1 MKTLRTVAEVRAH
14 VDALRPACTIGLVPT
29 MGALHEGH
37 VALCRAAR
45 RRSEH
50 TIATIFVN
58 PRQFNEAADFQQYPR
73 DETRD
78 LAICEEE
85 GLDLVF
91 APPVEEVYPDGFDTV
106 FVPDVREIY
115 PADDATSVVVEGAA
129 LGYEGTFRPGH
140 FNGVATVCLKLFN
153 IVEPQFAFFGQKDA
167 QQVAVIRQL
176 VRDLRLDLRV
186 EVVPTVRERDGL
198 ALSSRNVR
206 LSPAERVRALAIPE
220 ALQAGLAAYQEGR
233 DPAATARDEL
243 RGLEVD
249 YVEVAR
255 FDRRPT
261 LVIPARV
268 GRTRLIDNV
277 PLDDPA
283 MAGFGVAAHNRLRH
297 GYGPLD
303 P

>member
-1 MKTLRTVAEVRAH
+1 MRTLRTVAEVRAH
-14 VDALRPACTIGLVPT
+14 VDALRAACTIGLVPT

-37 VALCRAAR
+37 VALFRAAR

-58 PRQFNEAADFQQYPR
+58 PRQFDDPADLAAYPR
-73 DETRD
+73 EEARD
-78 LAICEEE
+78 FELAAAAS
-85 GLDLVF
+85 V
-91 APPVEEVYPDGFDTV
+91 DTV
-106 FVPDVREIY
+106 FVPDVQEIY
-115 PADDATSVVVEGAA
+115 SADDATSVVVEGAA

-176 VRDLRLDLRV
+176 VRDLRLNLRV

-255 FDRRPT
+255 FDGRPT
-261 LVIPARV
+261 LVIAARV

-297 GYGPLD
+297 GYGGPPEL
-303 P
+303 